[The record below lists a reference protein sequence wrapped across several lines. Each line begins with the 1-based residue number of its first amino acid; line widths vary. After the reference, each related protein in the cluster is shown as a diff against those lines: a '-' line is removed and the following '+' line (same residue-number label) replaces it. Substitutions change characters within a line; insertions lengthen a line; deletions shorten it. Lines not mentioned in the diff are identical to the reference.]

1 MNSKLYQ
8 TITKAIEH
16 MNTFDE
22 MVDFI
27 DMLLCREVA
36 KNNIPEIILESLK
49 LIETHHGQLSIL
61 ELTNQLHKSERQ
73 LNRYFH
79 SSVCYPS

>member
-8 TITKAIEH
+8 TITKAIEQ

-49 LIETHHGQLSIL
+49 LIETHHGQSF
-61 ELTNQLHKSERQ
+61 
-73 LNRYFH
+73 YF
-79 SSVCYPS
+79 